1 MTDVHDDDPRVERL
15 ATLLELP
22 PGARPP
28 DEELDGLVRTAEAVD
43 EAWSAVPVPAE
54 ARERTAERVLSGR
67 GARPA
72 RAPWRRPWVRRIG
85 AVVAVA
91 AVLAGGVVVY
101 EAVTGGGAPGSA
113 EIVAR
118 AEAAID
124 PSDAI
129 VHTRAR
135 LHAETVIRPQGA
147 DEIRQTLDQVT
158 ESWAL
163 GSRTHSIV
171 RSPDG
176 EVLYDITSAPGTT
189 SVWDASTNTTTITD
203 GLPQTPTGQPV
214 RGLEGLARI
223 LQAAEVLGPEDYEGQ
238 EVWRLVTRCTST
250 IGESDTERL
259 TEYRIDTSTY
269 APVALDT
276 ELETDAAGTTSS
288 STSSLRYELFEQ
300 LPPGETALLEL
311 LPHPDARVVRQT
323 LPPQDPATTP
333 QIQETCE
340 PGA

>member
-1 MTDVHDDDPRVERL
+1 M
-15 ATLLELP
+15 
-22 PGARPP
+22 
-28 DEELDGLVRTAEAVD
+28 
-43 EAWSAVPVPAE
+43 
-54 ARERTAERVLSGR
+54 
-67 GARPA
+67 
-72 RAPWRRPWVRRIG
+72 
-85 AVVAVA
+85 VAVA
-91 AVLAGGVVVY
+91 ALLGGGVVVY

-124 PSDAI
+124 ASDAI
-129 VHTRAR
+129 IHTRAR
-135 LHAETVIRPQGA
+135 LHADTVIRPQGA
-147 DEIRQTLDQVT
+147 DEIRQTFDQVT

-171 RSPDG
+171 RSPEG
-176 EVLYDITSAPGTT
+176 EILFDITSAPGTT
-189 SVWDASTNTTTITD
+189 SVWDASTNTTTITE

-223 LQAAEVLGPEDYEGQ
+223 LQAAEVLGPEDFEGQ

-250 IGESDTERL
+250 IGTTATERH
-259 TEYRIDTSTY
+259 TDYRVDTGTY

-276 ELETDAAGTTSS
+276 VLETDSGGTTSS
-288 STSSLRYELFEQ
+288 STSALRYELFEQ
-300 LPPGETALLEL
+300 LPPGDAALLEL
-311 LPHPDARVVRQT
+311 LPHPDAQVVRQT
-323 LPPQDPATTP
+323 LPPADPATTP